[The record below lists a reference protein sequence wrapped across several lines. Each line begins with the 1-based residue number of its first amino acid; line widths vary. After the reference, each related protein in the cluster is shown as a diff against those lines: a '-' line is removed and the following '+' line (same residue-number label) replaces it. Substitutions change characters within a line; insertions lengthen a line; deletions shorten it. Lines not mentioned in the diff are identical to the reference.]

1 MVELAH
7 GMPCLALAGS
17 SAARSHVFEEE
28 KAGFAADHHVLV
40 SVAVNIHDSNLHAA
54 ACSCAIVENMPL
66 PLDRAVHHP
75 ALVPVDS
82 QRFVGAGVVVVRVIA
97 LTGD

>member
-7 GMPCLALAGS
+7 GTPCLESAAG
-17 SAARSHVFEEE
+17 SAARRHVFEEE
-28 KAGFAADHHVLV
+28 KAGFAANYHVPV
-40 SVAVNIHDSNLHAA
+40 SVAVNIYDSNLHAA

-66 PLDRAVHHP
+66 PSDRPVHHP

-82 QRFVGAGVVVVRVIA
+82 QRFVGARVVVVRVIA
-97 LTGD
+97 LAGD